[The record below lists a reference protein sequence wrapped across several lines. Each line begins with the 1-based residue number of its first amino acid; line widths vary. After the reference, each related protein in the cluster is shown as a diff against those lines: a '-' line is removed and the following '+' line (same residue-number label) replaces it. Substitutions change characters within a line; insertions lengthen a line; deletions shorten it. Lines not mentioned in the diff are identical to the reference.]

1 MTPDGTLLI
10 GMGRNRVPHVA
21 HFTLLGGARAR
32 VLILRALMLISL
44 ISMRPDAHGGWHMGC
59 ADRVCKV
66 WGAHMRLIIR
76 TPGRG
81 GVHASVVALSRCAK
95 SRQSRSRGDRTARR
109 HYTEYT
115 ATCTHVLHSTLK
127 VLLGSLATSLH
138 SPVMSQG
145 GAVALS
151 PFYIVPDGRSWPF
164 DVSFDGDFTGMQV
177 VQ

>member
-1 MTPDGTLLI
+1 MSHTSLCSVELERAYSSSGHSCSSLSFPCVRMRMGGGTWVVPI
-10 GMGRNRVPHVA
+10 GFARFGALTCASSLGLQVMGV
-21 HFTLLGGARAR
+21 
-32 VLILRALMLISL
+32 
-44 ISMRPDAHGGWHMGC
+44 SMPAC
-59 ADRVCKV
+59 
-66 WGAHMRLIIR
+66 
-76 TPGRG
+76 
-81 GVHASVVALSRCAK
+81 VALSRCAK

-177 VQ
+177 VR